1 MTVQQTDLFGNVHWD
16 VPETEGIKYAG
27 SKLKILPHIL
37 DCISDLNV
45 RTVLDGF
52 SGSTRVSQAL
62 AKLGYEV
69 VANDTA
75 VWSKTLGTAYLLNTQ
90 EPEKYQPIIDHLNH
104 VKGYEGWFSQHY
116 GGTENNGSKHPFQL
130 KNTMKLDGIRD
141 EIDRMGLNETEKA
154 VALTSLI
161 LALDAVDSTLGHYV
175 AYLAA
180 WSPRS
185 YNNLILK
192 VPKTFINTQRNEVL
206 QRDVFE
212 VLKEKV
218 VDLAY
223 FDPPYGSNNEKMPPS
238 RVRYNSYYHIW
249 KSVILNDKPEVFGK
263 ANRREDSRD
272 GMATSVF
279 EEFRK
284 DESGKFIAMQA
295 IKKLINETHA
305 RYILLSYSSG
315 GRATKEELFDI
326 INAGGKLLKAKE
338 IDYKKNVMGNMRWT
352 NEWINSDGHCLEY
365 LFLVEKN

>member
-1 MTVQQTDLFGNVHWD
+1 MRRE
-16 VPETEGIKYAG
+16 VPETEGMKYAG

-45 RTVLDGF
+45 HTVLDGF
-52 SGSTRVSQAL
+52 SGTTRVSQAL
-62 AKLGYEV
+62 AKLGYAV

-75 VWSKTLGTAYLLNTQ
+75 VWSKTLGTAYLLNKQ
-90 EPEKYQPIIDHLNH
+90 EPAKYQPMIDHLNH

-141 EIDRMGLNETEKA
+141 EIDRMGLNEMEKA
-154 VALTSLI
+154 VALTALI

-175 AYLAA
+175 AYLSS

-185 YNNLILK
+185 YHDLVLK
-192 VPKTFINTQRNEVL
+192 VPKTFVNTQHNQVL
-206 QRDVFE
+206 QNDIFDT
-212 VLKEKV
+212 LKETT

-249 KSVILNDKPEVFGK
+249 KSVILNDKPDVFGK

-272 GMATSVF
+272 SIAASVF

-284 DESGKFIAMQA
+284 DENGKFIAMQA
-295 IKKLINETHA
+295 IKRLINQTRA

-326 INAGGKLLKAKE
+326 IHSEAKLLKAKE

-352 NEWINSDGHCLEY
+352 HEWINSDGRYLEY
-365 LFLVEKN
+365 LLLVEKK